1 MTETARET
9 RSAPEDIT
17 VRNPRNGELLY
28 TIPAPSEQEVAA
40 TYARAREAFKTL
52 KAMTVR
58 ERLEEAS
65 KLKRYL
71 LEHREEIARKIVSE
85 TGKCLTDALM
95 LELFPRLTRLTI
107 TRRMP
112 NGSGRSA
119 RQDAHFPL
127 RQEIPGGLR
136 APGAVLVISPWNT
149 RFTSRC
155 AHYLRV
161 YRGKSGDPQ
170 AFELHPLKGCLKI
183 TGNSGFM
190 KDASRSSMP
199 PAGTP
204 SCCSTKD
211 PPKSSLPA
219 A

>member
-95 LELFPRLTRLTI
+95 LELFPAIDTI
-107 TRRMP
+107 DYYEKNAERILADRRVKTP
-112 NGSGRSA
+112 IFLFGKK
-119 RQDAHFPL
+119 
-127 RQEIPGGLR
+127 
-136 APGAVLVISPWNT
+136 
-149 RFTSRC
+149 SR
-155 AHYLRV
+155 V
-161 YRGKSGDPQ
+161 V
-170 AFELHPLKGCLKI
+170 F
-183 TGNSGFM
+183 
-190 KDASRSSMP
+190 
-199 PAGTP
+199 
-204 SCCSTKD
+204 
-211 PPKSSLPA
+211 
-219 A
+219 